1 MKKKLAIASLLLGS
15 SLFAGGI
22 DGLSLK
28 IGAGNVEIGS
38 LSESATKI
46 GAEFSFIKDKT
57 KQYDVYM
64 DLGFYKMESG
74 SLTFMGMGGR
84 YEVAK
89 NIQVGIS
96 VGLSG
101 YAFSETSSS
110 ETDLSG
116 FAYGLNA
123 KYKINQ
129 NHSFVADYKSG
140 TLTDKTGILDVD
152 VTAASVNYV
161 YSF

>member
-1 MKKKLAIASLLLGS
+1 MKKKLAIASLLIGS
-15 SLFAGGI
+15 SLLASSE
-22 DGLSLK
+22 GLSLK

-38 LSESATKI
+38 LSDSATKI
-46 GAEFSFIKDKT
+46 GIETSFIKDKT